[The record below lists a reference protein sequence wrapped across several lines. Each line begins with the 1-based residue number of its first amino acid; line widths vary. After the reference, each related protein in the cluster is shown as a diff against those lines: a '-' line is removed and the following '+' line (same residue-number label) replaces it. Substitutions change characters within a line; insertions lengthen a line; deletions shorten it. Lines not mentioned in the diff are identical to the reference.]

1 MFIINRTV
9 CHKFCLLLVIIQP
22 IPYSFMF
29 LQLRCDAFCA
39 LVYLI
44 LVSLMLNS
52 CQTILH
58 CCVVFHLHQLTNYF
72 LYYNFVYICHVPPKC
87 GSGFHGGFCVMWMGR
102 FSCFHA
108 YGVCSAEV
116 YIYNDNLWILSLWA
130 WVSVIWGE
138 FEAAAYSFPCA
149 FVSVLALSCC
159 DICESCGASLYAG
172 MWMCTCIRN
181 KHQICAHMYCCTVLH
196 SIHHMWISCVL
207 ERICCM
213 H

>member
-1 MFIINRTV
+1 MYQNQLHSLTVQSNMFIINRTV

-87 GSGFHGGFCVMWMGR
+87 GSGFHV
-102 FSCFHA
+102 
-108 YGVCSAEV
+108 
-116 YIYNDNLWILSLWA
+116 
-130 WVSVIWGE
+130 
-138 FEAAAYSFPCA
+138 
-149 FVSVLALSCC
+149 VSVLCGWEGSRVFMHMVCAVLKYIYIMI
-159 DICESCGASLYAG
+159 ICGFSVCEPEC
-172 MWMCTCIRN
+172 
-181 KHQICAHMYCCTVLH
+181 Q
-196 SIHHMWISCVL
+196 
-207 ERICCM
+207 
-213 H
+213 